1 MSSFD
6 GNPHRVLWLA
16 PRTVSVE
23 SFELREPRPGEV
35 LVEAEL
41 SLISPGTE
49 RAFLLSL
56 ENAKSSYPATGGYS
70 LVGRVAAHGE
80 GVSTPPL
87 GSRVVCPAPHA
98 SHALVAANR
107 CVEVP
112 EGLGSEEAAFFN
124 LLAIAL
130 QGVRKARVELG
141 EATVVFGCGL
151 IGQCAMQIAR
161 LSGSTPVVGLD
172 LNGWRREV
180 AAHVSADTVLDP
192 KTEAFPHALREVVAV
207 AETNPHEAPQIVI
220 EATGYP
226 DAILSA
232 MSVAGWMGRV
242 VLLGSSRGTTEQ
254 VNFYRDVHKKGLT
267 LIGAHAST
275 IPREESSPGRW
286 TWRSNV
292 ATVLRLLAQRRLNV
306 APLITHRVPAKDAAH
321 IYGQIA
327 DWQPDVLGAVLYW

>member
-1 MSSFD
+1 MSSFA
-6 GNPHRVLWLA
+6 GHPHRVLWLA
-16 PRTVSVE
+16 PRTVAVE
-23 SFELREPRPGEV
+23 PFELREPRHGEV

-56 ENAKSSYPATGGYS
+56 DNAKSSYPTTGGYS
-70 LVGRVAAHGE
+70 LVGRVVAHGD
-80 GVSTPPL
+80 GVTTPHI
-87 GSRVVCPAPHA
+87 GTRVVCAASHA
-98 SHALVAANR
+98 SHTLVSANR

-112 EGLGSEEAAFFN
+112 DGLSSEDAAFFN
-124 LLAIAL
+124 LFAIAL

-161 LSGSTPVVGLD
+161 LSGSVPVVALD
-172 LNGWRREV
+172 LDASRRRLAET
-180 AAHVSADTVLDP
+180 VSADVALDP
-192 KTEAFPHALREVVAV
+192 RAEGFADALRNVTAV
-207 AETNPHEAPQIVI
+207 ADANANEAPQVVI

-232 MSVAGWMGRV
+232 MSIAGWMARV
-242 VLLGSSRGTTEQ
+242 VLLGSSRGTTEE
-254 VNFYRDVHKKGLT
+254 VNFYRDVHKKGLS

-275 IPREESSPGRW
+275 IPREESHAGHW

-292 ATVLRLLAQRRLNV
+292 VTVLRLLQQRRLTV
-306 APLITHRVPAKDAAH
+306 QPLITHRLAAKDAAL
-321 IYGQIA
+321 IYSQIA
-327 DWQPDVLGAVLYW
+327 DWQPSVLGAILNW

>member
-1 MSSFD
+1 MPSFA

-16 PRTVSVE
+16 PRTVAVE
-23 SFELREPRPGEV
+23 PFELREPREGEV

-49 RAFLLSL
+49 RAFLLNL
-56 ENAKSSYPATGGYS
+56 ENAKTTYPRTGGYS
-70 LVGRVAAHGE
+70 LVGRVIAHGK
-80 GVSTPPL
+80 GVTTPRM
-87 GSRVVCPAPHA
+87 GARVVCPVSHA
-98 SHALVAANR
+98 SHALVAANQ

-112 EGLGSEEAAFFN
+112 DDLSSEEAAFFN

-130 QGVRKARVELG
+130 QGVRKARIELG

-161 LSGSTPVVGLD
+161 LSGSVPVVALD
-172 LNGWRREV
+172 FDASRRQLAES
-180 AAHVSADTVLDP
+180 VSADVSLDP
-192 KTEAFPHALREVVAV
+192 RAEGFEDALRQLVSPA
-207 AETNPHEAPQIVI
+207 AANANDAPQVVV

-232 MSVAGWMGRV
+232 MAIAGWMARV
-242 VLLGSSRGTTEQ
+242 VLLGSSRGSTEN

-275 IPREESSPGRW
+275 IPREESYPGHW
-286 TWRSNV
+286 TWRANV
-292 ATVLRLLAQRRLNV
+292 VTVLRLLRQRRLNV
-306 APLITHRVPAKDAAH
+306 RPLITHRVPAKDAPLV
-321 IYGQIA
+321 YGLIA
-327 DWQPDVLGAVLYW
+327 DWQPGVLGAILNW